1 MMLSLLHPLLAL
13 IFAPLLQGVINKT
26 KALFAGRRGPPLLQ
40 PYWDIAKLLRK
51 GAVYSE
57 TTTRL
62 FRLAPAAGVAIG
74 AICLVFLP
82 LGNLRAAFSFEGD
95 LVFVIYLLALHRFL
109 TVIAA
114 MDTGSAFE
122 GMGASREMTFSALA
136 EPALLF
142 GLVAVARQTGRLSLE
157 GLIMPIDPNVWIAHG
172 ATFMLVLAGLFLVYL
187 AENSRI
193 PVDDPNTHLELTM
206 IHEVMVLDHGG
217 VDFAFI
223 EYAAALKLWI
233 LGALITGIAVPVRT
247 GVPAVDIGAMLA
259 GMAALAVLVGV
270 VESTLVRLRL
280 VQVPHLLIG
289 ACAFSIVGIMIQ

>member
-1 MMLSLLHPLLAL
+1 MSVAILPPVLAL
-13 IFAPLLQGVINKT
+13 AGAPLLQGIITRT
-26 KALFAGRRGPPLLQ
+26 KAWFAGRRGPPLLQ
-40 PYWDIAKLLRK
+40 PYFDIAKLLRK
-51 GAVYSE
+51 GAVYSG
-57 TTTRL
+57 TTTWV
-62 FRLAPAAGVAIG
+62 FRLGPAAGVG
-74 AICLVFLP
+74 ICALCLLFLP
-82 LGNLRAAFSFEGD
+82 LGNLPAPFSFEGD
-95 LVFVIYLLALHRFL
+95 LVFVIYLLALARFL

-122 GMGASREMTFSALA
+122 GMGASREMAFAALA

-157 GLIMPIDPNVWIAHG
+157 GLIRPIDVGDWAAHG

-193 PVDDPNTHLELTM
+193 PVDDPTTHLELTM

-217 VDFAFI
+217 PDFAFI

-233 LGALITGIAVPVRT
+233 LGALITGIALPVRT
-247 GVPAVDIGAMLA
+247 GEVAIDLAAMVA
-259 GMAALAVLVGV
+259 GLAALAVLVGI
-270 VESTLVRLRL
+270 VESTMVRLRL

-289 ACAFSIVGIMIQ
+289 ACSVALLGFLIQ